1 MSSILLSVDEG
12 SGGVLCKIAETKVKS
27 PFDFLFVNKEQN
39 LLKNRYIFHRGLKCF
54 SKASCH
60 RPTAVPGGGGGR
72 REVVLNKSLYV
83 IDIHR
88 TV

>member
-12 SGGVLCKIAETKVKS
+12 SGGVLCKIAETKEKS
-27 PFDFLFVNKEQN
+27 RFDFLFVNKEQN
-39 LLKNRYIFHRGLKCF
+39 LLKNRYIFHLGLKYF
-54 SKASCH
+54 SKVSCH
-60 RPTAVPGGGGGR
+60 RPTAVPLGGGGGG
-72 REVVLNKSLYV
+72 EVVLNKSLYV